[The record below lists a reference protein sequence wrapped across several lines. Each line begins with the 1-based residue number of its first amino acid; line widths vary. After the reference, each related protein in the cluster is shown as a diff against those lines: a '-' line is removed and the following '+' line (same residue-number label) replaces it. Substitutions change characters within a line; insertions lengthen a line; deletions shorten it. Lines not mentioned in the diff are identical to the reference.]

1 VPPAGRLWVAE
12 AVCRNIEA
20 TGDTAFAG
28 AIAPTSIRRRVVL
41 GNPRWILLWN
51 TLDHVS
57 LALSLG
63 GEIRGSGDGDR
74 KLNLEC
80 AYVIWFMHICPFEA
94 GVDHF

>member
-1 VPPAGRLWVAE
+1 MNRGDGS
-12 AVCRNIEA
+12 NI
-20 TGDTAFAG
+20 DS
-28 AIAPTSIRRRVVL
+28 TSRCAWQ
-41 GNPRWILLWN
+41 PWILLWN

-80 AYVIWFMHICPFEA
+80 AYVIWFMHICPFNEA
-94 GVDHF
+94 GVDDF